1 MDNGGDRMASIKPK
15 YLRFLGTV
23 VLFALAMSLRLG
35 AVNNTVVEEPI
46 HADAADYYTYA
57 LNLKFHH
64 TYSRD
69 KFSSNAPQPD
79 ALRAPG
85 YPAFLL
91 PFVEYPPRKSTL
103 RRISLAQALLDSIT
117 VILALSVFRRLMP
130 ESWALGAGFLTAISP
145 HLISASTYLL
155 TETLFTFLMMLSLWL
170 VVKMVRD
177 NSRGIAFAAGLVIAV
192 ASLTRPT
199 LQYFAV
205 PLIGMLLLTR
215 ERGNTARFAIPLLAG
230 FVLAFS
236 PWVVRNL
243 DATGN
248 ISNPALTINSMHHGM
263 YPDFR
268 YQDLPESS
276 GYPYQFDPRS
286 EEISSSKESILKEI
300 RRRFEEEPAR
310 HLQWYLLGKPATL
323 FNWNM
328 LAGMWDIYIYSVTA
342 SPYLSQPAY
351 ILSHKFMKLLHW
363 PLVILALATTLLV
376 WLPGFGKK
384 LSGTTL
390 FTARLLSLLML
401 YFIALHI
408 VAAPFPRYSIPL
420 RPVVYGLAIFL
431 CSQIFVWL
439 KAALSRKHEHTRIQT
454 PVNTNTSQ

>member
-1 MDNGGDRMASIKPK
+1 MTSIKPK
-15 YLRFLGTV
+15 YLRLLGTV
-23 VLFALAMSLRLG
+23 VLFALAMGLRVG

-57 LNLKFHH
+57 LNLKFHR
-64 TYSRD
+64 TYSRE

-91 PFVEYPPRKSTL
+91 PFVEYPPRESTL

-117 VILALSVFRRLMP
+117 VILALSIFRRIMP
-130 ESWALGAGFLTAISP
+130 ESCALGAGFLTAISP

-155 TETLFTFLMMLSLWL
+155 TETLFTFLTMLSLWL
-170 VVKMVRD
+170 VMKMIKD
-177 NSRGIAFAAGLVIAV
+177 NSRAFALGAGLIIA
-192 ASLTRPT
+192 AAALTRPT
-199 LQYFAV
+199 LQYFIV
-205 PLIGMLLLTR
+205 PLAGMLLVTR
-215 ERGNTARFAIPLLAG
+215 NRGNHARLVIPLLAG

-236 PWVVRNL
+236 PWALRNL
-243 DATGN
+243 DTTGS
-248 ISNPALTINSMHHGM
+248 ISDPALTINSIHHGM

-276 GYPYQFDPRS
+276 GYPYRFDPRS
-286 EEISSSKESILKEI
+286 KEISSSRESILKEI

-310 HLQWYLLGKPATL
+310 HLQWYILGKPATL

-328 LAGMWDIYIYSVTA
+328 LAGIWDIYIYSVTA

-363 PLVILALATTLLV
+363 PLVILALAATVLA

-384 LSGTTL
+384 LPGSTL

-420 RPVVYGLAIFL
+420 RPVIYGLAIFL
-431 CSQIFVWL
+431 CSQMFVWL
-439 KAALSRKHEHTRIQT
+439 KAAFNREQVRIQPQT
-454 PVNTNTSQ
+454 R